1 MAGHIPEIPELS
13 GLLQYLGLYL
23 RLEHVLPMVLKAS
36 LSSIVRFTSISSFI
50 PEIRACSPDGVV
62 SFIVKYI
69 VYSLLQYP
77 VLYLRLEHVLPMVLK
92 ASLSSIVPSRFRI
105 TRNGKFAKNC
115 KPVLQITWRQKLW
128 IFQPS
133 QLFSRLVLQAKQ
145 KLELSKER
153 KNFHTFLVKAFFC
166 FY

>member
-1 MAGHIPEIPELS
+1 MFSRWCWKLHCQVLS
-13 GLLQYLGLYL
+13 GLLQYL
-23 RLEHVLPMVLKAS
+23 
-36 LSSIVRFTSISSFI
+36 
-50 PEIRACSPDGVV
+50 
-62 SFIVKYI
+62 
-69 VYSLLQYP
+69 

-105 TRNGKFAKNC
+105 TRNGKFAKNY
-115 KPVLQITWRQKLW
+115 KSILQIICRQKLW

-153 KNFHTFLVKAFFC
+153 KNFRTFLVKAFFLLLLKIKNIVL
-166 FY
+166 FNVENGLFIIVPTLTNFPKVLLL